1 MADTKKLNLEITV
14 DKKALTLLKEST
26 KTTIAEIKAL
36 NTSLVAQ
43 IKADAQI
50 KVQAEKTAQTQ
61 IKADAQKTAVELKA
75 QNSQSLQDKKSNLQ
89 SKLQA
94 EKSFQLDMKSLIAL
108 ELTEKRTASQKEVI
122 DYKESLRQKIQ
133 AERDAQKQI
142 KAQSKLNSNSKT
154 GGNFPLNPNSEAGLK
169 EQIKYW
175 NQYKSTLAGTNP
187 QIKATT
193 KHINQL
199 KTALNNV
206 KGGGASRSDWEH
218 WENLTTVFA
227 GIGTALYGAYIAGQ
241 QFISFITD
249 AVKKAAELEV
259 YSKAFIEIAG
269 STEKANQQLQQLYNA
284 SAGNLNETE
293 LVKYSNKMR
302 LLGFTVE
309 DTTRLLDIV
318 ERKADEVGV
327 TFGEGESALQSF
339 ILTGRGRALKE
350 LGINLNEV
358 TAEMDRL
365 ILASGKT
372 KDAMESEEL
381 EAIRLQ
387 SILNKYGDSL
397 TNINQKQKDSGDRIK
412 SLSTLYDK
420 FTTETGK
427 TFLEMFNRSF
437 DAIERL
443 NTVMVKLGGTFGVTG
458 GKSNI
463 FIDSLKAVQ
472 SQLLKTIFPVM
483 RLVDAI
489 NFLGSE
495 YDYVMGKFKT
505 AGFASETDGSSNIDR
520 PLNPKYDSNYKKIAK
535 RGIGEEQII
544 DKVTGSRGSGTAKTV
559 AEITNEIIRLN
570 KSLADL
576 TAEQLSL
583 GESAKGTSIFAIYLQ
598 QIQEIQ
604 DKLKYLNSPFKD
616 STGLDFITNLPKYD
630 NSQNIQGQEL
640 SFAEQVNLTGIDK
653 EAMQKEAYDKIV
665 NGSQQALSNVE
676 NIFQILDIGTETFV
690 SKLVSGFQS
699 ALSIIDTIKQVLE
712 SINSVKQ
719 GIGILSSL
727 LSFVPGG
734 GFIGTAT
741 AGFGN
746 LSGGGRNIGNLS
758 TGGGQSPM
766 VNKIYINST
775 LDTQKFF
782 GDGVTTFYKNRN
794 LNTVG

>member
-1 MADTKKLNLEITV
+1 MANNNQLNI
-14 DKKALTLLKEST
+14 
-26 KTTIAEIKAL
+26 EIKVNRKELADAKADL
-36 NTSLVAQ
+36 KNFTNELKMYSKAEVET
-43 IKADAQI
+43 IKANAKISTETVKQAGNA
-50 KVQAEKTAQTQ
+50 KVQ
-61 IKADAQKTAVELKA
+61 ELKNISA
-75 QNSQSLQDKKSNLQ
+75 KELQILKDTLKQQENLRKQANTNAGSGTFKGQSVTLGSE
-89 SKLQA
+89 QA
-94 EKSFQLDMKSLIAL
+94 I
-108 ELTEKRTASQKEVI
+108 
-122 DYKESLRQKIQ
+122 
-133 AERDAQKQI
+133 
-142 KAQSKLNSNSKT
+142 
-154 GGNFPLNPNSEAGLK
+154 K

-175 NQYKSTLAGTNP
+175 QQYKTTLAGADP
-187 QIKATT
+187 QIQSTT

-199 KTALNNV
+199 KTSLNQI

-227 GIGTALYGAYIAGQ
+227 GIGTALYGAYLAGQ

-259 YSKAFIEIAG
+259 YSKTFIEIAG

-387 SILNKYGDSL
+387 SILNKYGDTL
-397 TNINQKQKDSGDRIK
+397 TSINQKQKDSGDRIK

-420 FTTETGK
+420 FTTDTGK
-427 TFLEMFNRSF
+427 QFLEIFNKIFNIVEKTSGAF
-437 DAIERL
+437 TTLAGKMGIAQGTSTAFGNTMLDVGKKIAIG
-443 NTVMVKLGGTFGVTG
+443 M
-458 GKSNI
+458 
-463 FIDSLKAVQ
+463 
-472 SQLLKTIFPVM
+472 IFPITN
-483 RLVDAI
+483 LI
-489 NFLGSE
+489 NEIDLLISE
-495 YDYVMGKFKT
+495 YEYAVNKFSK
-505 AGFASETDGSSNIDR
+505 AKEGINSDGTNNPDR
-520 PLNPKYDSNYKKIAK
+520 PLNPKYDSNFKKIAK

-544 DKVTGSRGSGTAKTV
+544 DKVTGSKGSGTSKTI

-583 GESAKGTSIFAIYLQ
+583 GESAKGTSIFAIYLL

-676 NIFQILDIGTETFV
+676 SIFQILDIGTETFV

-719 GIGILSSL
+719 GIGILGSL

-741 AGFGN
+741 AGIGT
-746 LSGGGRNIGNLS
+746 LGGGGRNIGNLS

>member
-61 IKADAQKTAVELKA
+61 IKADAQKTVIELKSA
-75 QNSQSLQDKKSNLQ
+75 K
-89 SKLQA
+89 
-94 EKSFQLDMKSLIAL
+94 
-108 ELTEKRTASQKEVI
+108 QKELV
-122 DYKESLRQKIQ
+122 DYKDLLRQKVQ
-133 AERDAQKQI
+133 AERDAQNQI
-142 KAQSKLNSNSKT
+142 KAQSKA
-154 GGNFPLNPNSEAGLK
+154 NPSLKGQSVTLGSEQAIK

-175 NQYKSTLAGTNP
+175 QQYKTTLAGTDP
-187 QIKATT
+187 QLQNTN

-199 KTALNNV
+199 KTALNQV

-218 WENLTTVFA
+218 WENLTTVFLGMA
-227 GIGTALYGAYIAGQ
+227 VAIGATAKVLFDFASQAIK
-241 QFISFITD
+241 S
-249 AVKKAAELEV
+249 AAELEV
-259 YSKAFIEIAG
+259 YSKKFIELAG
-269 STEKANQQLQQLYNA
+269 GESKAREQLELLRQAST
-284 SAGNLNETE
+284 GNLNDIE
-293 LVKYSNKMR
+293 LIKYSNKMQ
-302 LLGFTVE
+302 LLGISANETAQ
-309 DTTRLLDIV
+309 LLDIV
-318 ERKADEVGV
+318 ERKADDVGV
-327 TFGEGESALQSF
+327 AFNEGESALQSF
-339 ILTGRGRALKE
+339 ILTGRGKALKE
-350 LGINLNEV
+350 LGINIIDV
-358 TAEMDRL
+358 QKEMQLLTGFTQEQIDKMDEEDKQVLRTNAL
-365 ILASGKT
+365 LSRYGLTIDEINKKT
-372 KDAMESEEL
+372 KD
-381 EAIRLQ
+381 
-387 SILNKYGDSL
+387 
-397 TNINQKQKDSGDRIK
+397 TGDRIA
-412 SLSTLYDK
+412 S
-420 FTTETGK
+420 
-427 TFLEMFNRSF
+427 
-437 DAIERL
+437 L
-443 NTVMVKLGGTFGVTG
+443 NTGWENLKTTIGSGLIEPFNAVYSAFDKIGVKGEALDKVLVETVHILVQPPWYAFPKILGDIADKAGAVGNAFFLATEPLLYFLSLLSKTEKEFPKTNTGGFGDLKEREKSAFGGTT
-458 GKSNI
+458 SNTNEDTARRKAELQKL
-463 FIDSLKAVQ
+463 IDT
-472 SQLLKTIFPVM
+472 SQK
-483 RLVDAI
+483 
-489 NFLGSE
+489 GSE
-495 YDYVMGKFKT
+495 NFKYYT
-505 AGFASETDGSSNIDR
+505 EQLKQFEAQTKKTTNSSRNTS
-520 PLNPKYDSNYKKIAK
+520 KEVS
-535 RGIGEEQII
+535 
-544 DKVTGSRGSGTAKTV
+544 T
-559 AEITNEIIRLN
+559 ITNEIIRLN

-583 GESAKGTSIFAIYLQ
+583 GESAKGTSIFAIYLL

-630 NSQNIQGQEL
+630 NSQNIKGQEL
-640 SFAEQVNLTGIDK
+640 SFAEQVNLTGIDS

-719 GIGILSSL
+719 GIGILGSL

-741 AGFGN
+741 AGIGT
-746 LSGGGRNIGNLS
+746 LGGGGRNIGNLS
-758 TGGGQSPM
+758 TGGGQGSTI
-766 VNKIYINST
+766 NKIYINST

>member
-1 MADTKKLNLEITV
+1 MADNKLNIEIKVDRKELQTAKNELKKFTDELKLYSKAELETIRANAKIQVAEERTKV
-14 DKKALTLLKEST
+14 EKIKGLNQQAVIDKK
-26 KTTIAEIKAL
+26 
-36 NTSLVAQ
+36 
-43 IKADAQI
+43 
-50 KVQAEKTAQTQ
+50 TQ
-61 IKADAQKTAVELKA
+61 SA
-75 QNSQSLQDKKSNLQ
+75 
-89 SKLQA
+89 
-94 EKSFQLDMKSLIAL
+94 
-108 ELTEKRTASQKEVI
+108 KEVI
-122 DYKESLRQKIQ
+122 DYKEALRQKIQ
-133 AERDAQKQI
+133 AERDAQNQI

-154 GGNFPLNPNSEAGLK
+154 GGNFPLNPNLKGQSVTLGSEQAIK

-175 NQYKSTLAGTNP
+175 QQYKSTLAGTNP
-187 QIKATT
+187 QIEATT

-227 GIGTALYGAYIAGQ
+227 GIGTALYGAYMAGQ

-259 YSKAFIEIAG
+259 YSKTFIEIAG
-269 STEKANQQLQQLYNA
+269 STEKANQQLMQLYNA

-309 DTTRLLDIV
+309 DTTKLLDIV

-327 TFGEGESALQSF
+327 TFAEGESALQSF

-365 ILASGKT
+365 ILASGKS

-381 EAIRLQ
+381 ENIRLQ
-387 SILNKYGDSL
+387 AILNKYGDTL
-397 TNINQKQKDSGDRIK
+397 ENINIKQKDSGDRIK
-412 SLSTLYDK
+412 SLSTLWDK
-420 FTTETGK
+420 FTTDTGK
-427 TFLEMFNRSF
+427 QFLELFNKIFNIVEKTTGAFVTLAGKMGITQSTSTAF
-437 DAIERL
+437 GNTMLEVGKKIAIG
-443 NTVMVKLGGTFGVTG
+443 M
-458 GKSNI
+458 
-463 FIDSLKAVQ
+463 
-472 SQLLKTIFPVM
+472 IFPITN
-483 RLVDAI
+483 LI
-489 NFLGSE
+489 NEIDFLISE
-495 YDYVMGKFKT
+495 YEYAVDKFSK
-505 AGFASETDGSSNIDR
+505 AKEGVNSDGTSNIDR
-520 PLNPKYDSNYKKIAK
+520 PFNPRYDKNTQKIAK
-535 RGIGEEQII
+535 RGIGEEQIT
-544 DKVTGSRGSGTAKTV
+544 DKVTGTKSSTKTIS
-559 AEITNEIIRLN
+559 EITNEVQ
-570 KSLADL
+570 DL
-576 TAEQLSL
+576 TKSISELQAEQLSL
-583 GESAKGTSIFAIYLQ
+583 GEGAKGNSIFAIYLQ

-604 DKLKYLNSPFKD
+604 DKLNYLNSPFKD

-630 NSQNIQGQEL
+630 NSQNIKGQEL

-653 EAMQKEAYDKIV
+653 QAMQKEAYDKIV

-676 NIFQILDIGTETFV
+676 SIFKILDIGTDTFV
-690 SKLVSGFQS
+690 SKLVSGFQTT
-699 ALSIIDTIKQVLE
+699 LSIIDAIAQVIQ
-712 SINSVKQ
+712 SINTVKQ
-719 GIGILSSL
+719 GVGILSSL

-746 LSGGGRNIGNLS
+746 ASGGGRNIGNLAGS
-758 TGGGQSPM
+758 GGGQSPI
-766 VNKIYINST
+766 VNKIYINSS

-794 LNTVG
+794 INTVG